1 MTLEQINSL
10 TLDDVK
16 TVVQSRVFSTKDPLP
31 QYDEETDGEYEVWFD
46 AQFTQEELDAEFL
59 VYKQELID
67 TETERLRKEDLQ
79 TRFDSLDDMRASFH
93 TLHPDTSNPAL
104 WIRDLISQED
114 HADAESK
121 LAALEAK
128 DVELKAVRDA
138 EVVSET
144 KRANGQ
150 LVRKICSDVL
160 DLVAGNNLEKSLTVE
175 QIDSMETTY
184 ADIFKALQNLRPD
197 KAMTLITAMSPDG
210 TLVTEDD
217 KAEYI
222 AEFQKYGL

>member
-1 MTLEQINSL
+1 MTLEQINAL
-10 TLDDVK
+10 ILDDVK
-16 TVVQSRVFSTKDPLP
+16 TVVQSRFFSKKDPVP
-31 QYDEETDGEYEVWFD
+31 VYDEETDGEYEVWYD
-46 AQFTQEELDAEFL
+46 AQFTQEELDAELL

-79 TRFDSLDDMRASFH
+79 TRFDSLYDMRAAFH
-93 TLHPDTSNPAL
+93 NLHPDTPNPAL
-104 WIRDLISQED
+104 WIKTLKEQLD

-121 LAALEAK
+121 LASLEAK
-128 DVELKAVRDA
+128 DAELKAASIA
-138 EVVSET
+138 EQLSET
-144 KRANGQ
+144 KRSNGQ

-160 DLVAGNNLEKSLTVE
+160 DLVAGNNLEKALTVE

-197 KAMTLITAMSPDG
+197 KAMSLITAMSPDG